1 LIRGREYVSFCEVLP
16 AVTALK
22 KQNNQALIAIV
33 DDDQSF
39 REALDGLLTLIGFRT
54 AVFASARNF
63 LESPEFSSV
72 SCVILDVSMPEMDGL
87 ELQRHLVATHP
98 IPIIFITDLRDA
110 KTREQA
116 VLAGATSFLNKPVSE
131 ETLIGALNSALCA

>member
-1 LIRGREYVSFCEVLP
+1 MNAPEE
-16 AVTALK
+16 
-22 KQNNQALIAIV
+22 NNSQALIAIV

-39 REALDGLLTLIGFRT
+39 REALESLLRLIGFRT
-54 AVFASARNF
+54 AIFASARNF
-63 LESPEFSSV
+63 LESPQFPNV
-72 SCVILDVSMPEMDGL
+72 SCAILDVSMPGMDGL

-116 VLAGATSFLNKPVSE
+116 LRAGAISFFNKPFSE
-131 ETLIGALNSALCA
+131 ETLIDALNSALRA

>member
-1 LIRGREYVSFCEVLP
+1 MKAPKEKNTQ
-16 AVTALK
+16 AV
-22 KQNNQALIAIV
+22 IAIV

-39 REALDGLLTLIGFRT
+39 CEALDSLLTLIGFRT
-54 AVFASARNF
+54 AVFASARDF
-63 LESPEFSSV
+63 LDSSQFPNV
-72 SCVILDVSMPEMDGL
+72 SCAILDVAMPGMDGL

-116 VLAGATSFLNKPVSE
+116 VRAGAISFLNKPVSE
-131 ETLIGALNSALCA
+131 EILIHALHSALGA

>member
-1 LIRGREYVSFCEVLP
+1 MNP
-16 AVTALK
+16 P
-22 KQNNQALIAIV
+22 KQKNNQALIAIV

-39 REALDGLLTLIGFRT
+39 REALESLLTLIGFRT
-54 AVFASARNF
+54 AIFASARNF
-63 LESPEFSSV
+63 LDSPQFPNV
-72 SCVILDVSMPEMDGL
+72 SCAILDVSMPGMDGL

-116 VLAGATSFLNKPVSE
+116 FGQERLAS
-131 ETLIGALNSALCA
+131 

>member
-1 LIRGREYVSFCEVLP
+1 MNTPQE
-16 AVTALK
+16 K
-22 KQNNQALIAIV
+22 DNQALVAIV

-39 REALDGLLTLIGFRT
+39 REALDSLLRLIGFRT
-54 AVFASARNF
+54 AIFASARDF
-63 LESPEFSSV
+63 LDSPQFPDV
-72 SCVILDVSMPEMDGL
+72 SCVILDISMPGMDGL

-116 VLAGATSFLNKPVSE
+116 VRAGAISFLNKPVSE
-131 ETLIGALNSALCA
+131 ETLIDALNSALRA

>member
-1 LIRGREYVSFCEVLP
+1 MRTPKE
-16 AVTALK
+16 K
-22 KQNNQALIAIV
+22 NNQALIAIV

-39 REALDGLLTLIGFRT
+39 RQALENLLALIGFRT
-54 AVFASARNF
+54 ATFASARHF
-63 LESPEFSSV
+63 LDSPQFPNV
-72 SCVILDVSMPEMDGL
+72 SCAILDVSMPGMDGL
-87 ELQRHLVATHP
+87 ELQRHLVTTHP

>member
-1 LIRGREYVSFCEVLP
+1 MNTPKE
-16 AVTALK
+16 K
-22 KQNNQALIAIV
+22 NNQALVAIV

-39 REALDGLLTLIGFRT
+39 REALESLLRLIGFRT
-54 AVFASARNF
+54 AIFASARDF
-63 LESPEFSSV
+63 LDSPQFPDV
-72 SCVILDVSMPEMDGL
+72 SCAILDVSMPGMDGL

-116 VLAGATSFLNKPVSE
+116 VRAGAISFLNKPVSE
-131 ETLIGALNSALCA
+131 EILIDALNSALRA

>member
-1 LIRGREYVSFCEVLP
+1 MNTPKV
-16 AVTALK
+16 K
-22 KQNNQALIAIV
+22 NNHALIAIV

-39 REALDGLLTLIGFRT
+39 REALESLLTLIGFRT
-54 AVFASARNF
+54 AIFASARSF
-63 LESPEFSSV
+63 LDSPQLPGV
-72 SCVILDVSMPEMDGL
+72 SCAILDVSMPGMDGL

-116 VLAGATSFLNKPVSE
+116 VRAGAISFLNKPFSE
-131 ETLIGALNSALCA
+131 QTLLNALNSALRA

>member
-1 LIRGREYVSFCEVLP
+1 MNAAQEKNR
-16 AVTALK
+16 
-22 KQNNQALIAIV
+22 QALIAIV

-39 REALDGLLTLIGFRT
+39 REALAGLLTLIGFRT

-63 LESPEFSSV
+63 LDSPQFPSV
-72 SCVILDVSMPEMDGL
+72 SCLILDVAMPEMDGL

-131 ETLIGALNSALCA
+131 ETLIGALNSALHA

>member
-1 LIRGREYVSFCEVLP
+1 MNAPKETNS
-16 AVTALK
+16 
-22 KQNNQALIAIV
+22 QALIAIV

-39 REALDGLLTLIGFRT
+39 REALESSLTLIGFRT
-54 AVFASARNF
+54 AIFASARSF
-63 LESPEFSSV
+63 LDSPQFPNV
-72 SCVILDVSMPEMDGL
+72 SCAILDVSMPGMDGL

-116 VLAGATSFLNKPVSE
+116 LREGAISFLNKPFSE
-131 ETLIGALNSALCA
+131 ETLIDALNSAFRA